1 MRDRNRDRGRSR
13 DSDRNRD
20 RDEGR
25 ARDKIIRVLFWG
37 YGGHFCVGKTMAFY
51 TNRA

>member
-1 MRDRNRDRGRSR
+1 MRDRNRDRDRSR

-37 YGGHFCVGKTMAFY
+37 LWGAFLCGENYGILYK
-51 TNRA
+51 